1 MQVNHSLLVRAG
13 AWCAMLVPPLGGPC
27 TAAATAVPA
36 VDEPSNAAA
45 PADVLL
51 LHGKIHTEDSERRVV
66 EALALRGNTI
76 VAVGTDDEIAALTG
90 PQSRTVD
97 LAGRVVLPGIID
109 AHTHPAES
117 AQNQDRCSL
126 GDEMIT
132 PNEIEN
138 RVGRCL
144 AGNPGKQPTW
154 FEVVQVNPS
163 GLTLTRADLDAMLGE
178 RPLLLDGSDGHT
190 VWANSAALAAA
201 HIGAAT
207 PDPVGGHIERDAAGE
222 ATGTLRDTA
231 TELVTNAK
239 PPTPIAREAA
249 QLAKAFAAMRATG
262 ITSVQDAS
270 VDDHDMRIYKRLY
283 DRHRLHMRVRGSF
296 TIKNLHAPAAEA
308 VAAAIAFRKTWA
320 VDPDFLRAD
329 AVKIFADGVIEYPS
343 QTAALLEP
351 YLAPD
356 GPPTTNRGPSYFDQE
371 NLNRIVAG
379 ADEAGFTVHVHAI
392 GDRAVRSALDA
403 FAYARAQGAS
413 SQRDQIAHLEL
424 IDPAD
429 FGRFKALG
437 VIANF
442 QLLWAQ
448 DDPYVERATIPFL
461 GPERSRYLYP
471 VRSLRDAGA
480 LIAAG
485 SDWDVSS
492 FNAFEAMEHA
502 VTRKH
507 APGDRAL
514 LPEQAITLQ
523 QAVDAYTID
532 AAYALRQERT
542 TGSLEAGKRGD
553 LIVLDQDI
561 FAVDVADVHATRVL
575 ATYLDGRLVYSR
587 PRQRGGVTLRSE

>member
-1 MQVNHSLLVRAG
+1 MQDNHSCIAAAWVIG
-13 AWCAMLVPPLGGPC
+13 AVLVPALG
-27 TAAATAVPA
+27 TAAPL
-36 VDEPSNAAA
+36 A
-45 PADVLL
+45 PTHASTLALADIVF

-66 EALALRGNTI
+66 TALALRGNRI
-76 VAVGTDDEIAALTG
+76 VAVGTDAEVAALAG
-90 PQSRTVD
+90 PKSRTVD
-97 LAGRVVLPGIID
+97 LAGRVVIPGIID
-109 AHTHPAES
+109 AHTHPAEG
-117 AQNQDRCSL
+117 AQDQDRCSL
-126 GDEMIT
+126 GDDMIT
-132 PNEIEN
+132 PAALKQ
-138 RVGRCL
+138 RVGQCL
-144 AGNPGKQPTW
+144 AGDSGGQHAW

-163 GLTLTRADLDAMLGE
+163 GLKLTRADLDGILGE

-190 VWANSAALAAA
+190 VWANSAALGAAR
-201 HIGAAT
+201 IDAAT
-207 PDPVGGHIERDAAGE
+207 PDPVGGHIERDASGAP
-222 ATGTLRDTA
+222 TGTLRDTA
-231 TELVTNAK
+231 TELVTRAK
-239 PPTPIAREAA
+239 PPVPLAREAA

-262 ITSVQDAS
+262 ITSVQDAA
-270 VDDHDMRIYKRLY
+270 VDAHDMRIYKFLY
-283 DRHRLHMRVRGSF
+283 DRHRLNMRVRASF
-296 TIKNLHAPAAEA
+296 TIKDLHVPAADA

-320 VDPDFLRAD
+320 VDPDFLHAD

-356 GPPTTNRGPSYFDQE
+356 GRPTADRGPSYFEQD

-424 IDPAD
+424 VDPAD
-429 FGRFKALG
+429 FERFRALG

-442 QLLWAQ
+442 QLLWAE

-461 GPERSRYLYP
+461 GPERSRFLYP

-492 FNAFEAMEHA
+492 FDAFEAMEHA

-542 TGSLEAGKRGD
+542 TGSLEAGKRAD

-587 PRQRGGVTLRSE
+587 TRPDGGVILRPE